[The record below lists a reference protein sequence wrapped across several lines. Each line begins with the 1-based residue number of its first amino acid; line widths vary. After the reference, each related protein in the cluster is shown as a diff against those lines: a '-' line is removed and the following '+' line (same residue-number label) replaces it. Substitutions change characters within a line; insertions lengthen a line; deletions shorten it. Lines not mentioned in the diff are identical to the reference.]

1 MDMFATSD
9 SEVDV
14 ERLMHEIR
22 AAVNGNHHTA
32 GPGSP
37 ERLTGAEHEP
47 GSLILQPVFHRK
59 QNNQYHVNDL
69 LRFNGEE
76 FLRIAYQALL
86 LREPDPSGMA
96 HYSESL
102 AGGRFSKID
111 VLASLY
117 SSPEGRRNQVRLAG
131 LWLPLTVRRLER
143 IPLIGNVIRLMIAF
157 VRLPRLLERH
167 RQLEFSL
174 TSQQQRIIDHQ
185 NRSHKEL
192 TDGLAEVLESVQA
205 WMEHQQS
212 LDARLR
218 QSEETAA
225 TRLAEAQEYID
236 RFTTK
241 LNEQIALQNKHVA
254 LQNKQIA
261 LQDETLLQQQQELQQ
276 VKSQTDAQL
285 QQLLLGQ
292 EQTLDK
298 VATQQRELMTQ
309 GRTLSI
315 LLEEIKQNASGV
327 PKPDLSPIAAA
338 EEAHLLDGLYAS
350 FEEKFRGKRD
360 EILERQ
366 QVYLPILK
374 NAEITDGVLDV
385 GCGRGEWLE
394 LLSKENI
401 QARGVDHNRIAIEGC
416 RNLGLDAVE
425 EDALTYL
432 RSLSAESRNAITSFH
447 LVEHLQFEVLIGLL
461 DEAFRILRRSG
472 LLILETPNPENF
484 MVGSYSF
491 YADPTHR
498 NPIPSETL
506 KFLLESRGFE
516 SIAVMKLRPW
526 DAARIEGDSEI
537 VKRFNEYFY
546 SAPDYGIVARKL

>member
-9 SEVDV
+9 SDVDV

-22 AAVNGNHHTA
+22 AAVNGKHHTT
-32 GPGSP
+32 GPGSSA
-37 ERLTGAEHEP
+37 RLTDAEHEP
-47 GSLILQPVFHRK
+47 GSLILQPVFRPK
-59 QNNQYHVNDL
+59 QNNQYHINDL
-69 LRFNGEE
+69 LRFHGEE
-76 FLRIAYQALL
+76 FVRVAYRALL
-86 LREPDPSGMA
+86 LREPDQSGMA

-111 VLASLY
+111 VLASLH

-131 LWLPLTVRRLER
+131 LWLPLTVGRLER
-143 IPLIGNVIRLMIAF
+143 IPLIGKVIRLMIAF

-167 RQLEFSL
+167 RQLEFYL
-174 TSQQQRIIDHQ
+174 TSQQQRIVDHQ

-192 TDGLAEVLESVQA
+192 TDRLAQVLESVQA

-225 TRLAEAQEYID
+225 TRLAEAREYID
-236 RFTTK
+236 RCTTK
-241 LNEQIALQNKHVA
+241 L
-254 LQNKQIA
+254 NKQIA

-276 VKSQTDAQL
+276 LKSQTDAQL
-285 QQLLLGQ
+285 QQLFLGQ

-298 VATQQRELMTQ
+298 VATQHRELMTQ
-309 GRTLSI
+309 ARTLSV
-315 LLEEIKQNASGV
+315 LLEEIKQNAPAV
-327 PKPDLSPIAAA
+327 PKSYLSPIAAD
-338 EEAHLLDGLYAS
+338 EEGHLLDGLYAS
-350 FEEKFRGKRD
+350 FEDKFRGERD
-360 EILERQ
+360 EIRERL
-366 QVYLPILK
+366 QVYVPILK
-374 NAEITDGVLDV
+374 NAGITDGVLDV

-394 LLSKENI
+394 LLSKESI
-401 QARGVDHNRIAIEGC
+401 QARGVDHNRIVIVGC
-416 RNLGLDAVE
+416 RHLGLDVVE

-432 RSLSAESRNAITSFH
+432 RSLSAESMNAITSFH
-447 LVEHLQFEVLIGLL
+447 LVEHLQFEVLIRLL
-461 DEAFRILRRSG
+461 DEAFRILRRGG

-484 MVGSYSF
+484 IVGSYSF

-506 KFLLESRGFE
+506 KFLLESRGLE

-526 DAARIEGDSEI
+526 DAAKIEGDSEI

-546 SAPDYGIVARKL
+546 CAPDYGTVARKP